1 MRRNQVRRAPN
12 GNRLSRLTMEEY
24 QAWQRWDEWPERAD
38 DPPLTFETTFW
49 YLGREYMVTGLG
61 ERYVIVSQPDF
72 SEVISSDNF
81 RKLLEMPFINGKSF
95 HELLGNLLFED

>member
-38 DPPLTFETTFW
+38 DPPLTVETTFW
-49 YLGREYMVTGLG
+49 YLGREYMVWGLAKG
-61 ERYVIVSQPDF
+61 TS
-72 SEVISSDNF
+72 
-81 RKLLEMPFINGKSF
+81 
-95 HELLGNLLFED
+95 